1 MTGYVHGYQ
10 PREGQRLHDQAGA
23 LADLL
28 HADTDFAPGAHVL
41 ELGCGVGSQTITLAA
56 RNPHAHIVSVD
67 VSPAS
72 LAVAADRIAR
82 ADLRNVQFVAADLYS
97 LPFESGTF
105 DHVFICFVLEH
116 LADPV
121 GALRVAHSMLAP
133 CGQLTVIEGD
143 HGSAYFH
150 PDSSAAHAA
159 IGCQIELQRRAG
171 GNAMIGR
178 QLYPLITA
186 AGFTTVDVLPLVV
199 YVDGARPD
207 LAQQFTR
214 DTFTAMVE
222 GVRIAALAAGITA
235 ADDFDAGVRDLYRTS
250 EPDGV
255 FSYTFFKARA
265 AIVR

>member
-1 MTGYVHGYQ
+1 MTDYVHGYQ
-10 PREGQRLHDQAGA
+10 PREGQRLDDQAGA

-56 RNPHAHIVSVD
+56 RNPQAHIVSVD
-67 VSPAS
+67 VSPDS
-72 LAVAADRIAR
+72 LAVAAERVAL
-82 ADLRNVQFVAADLYS
+82 AKLRNVRFVAADLYS
-97 LPFESGTF
+97 LPLEPGTF
-105 DHVFICFVLEH
+105 DHVFVCFVLEH
-116 LADPV
+116 LADPI
-121 GALRVAHSMLAP
+121 GALRVARSMLAP
-133 CGQLTVIEGD
+133 HGRLTVIEGD

-150 PDSSAAHAA
+150 PESSAAHAA
-159 IGCQIELQRRAG
+159 IGCQVELQRRAG

-186 AGFTTVDVLPLVV
+186 AGFTAVDVLPLVV

-222 GVRIAALAAGITA
+222 GVRTAALAEGIA
-235 ADDFDAGVRDLYRTS
+235 NADDFDAGLRDLHRTS
-250 EPDGV
+250 ESDGV
-255 FSYTFFKARA
+255 FCYTFFKASA
-265 AIVR
+265 ATLR

>member
-1 MTGYVHGYQ
+1 
-10 PREGQRLHDQAGA
+10 
-23 LADLL
+23 
-28 HADTDFAPGAHVL
+28 
-41 ELGCGVGSQTITLAA
+41 
-56 RNPHAHIVSVD
+56 
-67 VSPAS
+67 
-72 LAVAADRIAR
+72 
-82 ADLRNVQFVAADLYS
+82 
-97 LPFESGTF
+97 
-105 DHVFICFVLEH
+105 
-116 LADPV
+116 
-121 GALRVAHSMLAP
+121 MLAP
-133 CGQLTVIEGD
+133 GGQLTVIEGD

-186 AGFTTVDVLPLVV
+186 AGFTAADVVPLVV

-222 GVRIAALAAGITA
+222 GVRTAALAVGIA
-235 ADDFDAGVRDLYRTS
+235 NADDFDAGVRDLYRTS

-255 FSYTFFKARA
+255 FCYTFFKARA
-265 AIVR
+265 ATAEVTTAAGRSTRSRA